1 MPRIFTDIFCVHPC
15 LPVGRAGRCEISE
28 SKARQGN
35 AGRLLGDYYENL
47 KLNLIIMKI
56 KKLNLQTA
64 FLKTLQEFYSSVLE
78 LPVEPRDEEKIKIKI
93 GESELIFT
101 EAKTG
106 EPFYHYA
113 INIPANK
120 IEEAK
125 KWLSNK
131 VKLLW
136 MDDYKN
142 DIADFV
148 NWHARSVYFYDPAG
162 NIVELI
168 ARFDLDNS
176 VNETF
181 TSSQFLSL
189 NEVGLVFTDE
199 NFEKKITNLEQSY
212 SLSYFDK
219 QPPLPKFRAM
229 GDDHGLFVIVPEHR
243 NWYPTDKPSGMFP
256 MVIEFE
262 NGGSS
267 YSLVIP

>member
-1 MPRIFTDIFCVHPC
+1 
-15 LPVGRAGRCEISE
+15 
-28 SKARQGN
+28 
-35 AGRLLGDYYENL
+35 
-47 KLNLIIMKI
+47 MKI
-56 KKLNLQTA
+56 NKLSLQTA
-64 FLKTLQEFYSSVLE
+64 YLKTLQEFYSSVLE
-78 LPVEPRDEEKIKIKI
+78 LPVEQIDEKEIKIKI
-93 GESELIFT
+93 GDSDLTFT
-101 EAKTG
+101 ETTNG

-125 KWLSNK
+125 DWLSSK
-131 VKLLW
+131 VRLLW

-148 NWHARSVYFYDPAG
+148 NWHAKSVYFYDPAG

-168 ARFDLDNS
+168 ARFDLDNKTG
-176 VNETF
+176 ETF
-181 TSSQFLSL
+181 SSHQLLSV

-199 NFEKKITNLEQSY
+199 NFEKEVASLQNSY

-243 NWYPTDKPSGMFP
+243 NWYPTDKPSGIFP
-256 MVIEFE
+256 MTVEFD
-262 NGGSS
+262 NGETS
-267 YSLVIP
+267 YNLKIL

>member
-1 MPRIFTDIFCVHPC
+1 
-15 LPVGRAGRCEISE
+15 
-28 SKARQGN
+28 
-35 AGRLLGDYYENL
+35 
-47 KLNLIIMKI
+47 MKI

-78 LPVEPRDEEKIKIKI
+78 LPVEQRDEEKIKIKI
-93 GESELIFT
+93 GDSELIFT

-176 VNETF
+176 VTDPF
-181 TSSQFLSL
+181 SSSQFLSL
-189 NEVGLVFTDE
+189 NEVGLVFKNE
-199 NFEKKITNLEQSY
+199 NFDQEIISLQDSY

-243 NWYPTDKPSGMFP
+243 NWYPTDKPSEILP
-256 MVIEFE
+256 MSVEFDY
-262 NGGSS
+262 GGKGNR
-267 YSLVIP
+267 LDLK

>member
-1 MPRIFTDIFCVHPC
+1 
-15 LPVGRAGRCEISE
+15 
-28 SKARQGN
+28 
-35 AGRLLGDYYENL
+35 
-47 KLNLIIMKI
+47 MKI
-56 KKLNLQTA
+56 KKLKLQTGY
-64 FLKTLQEFYSSVLE
+64 LRTLQEFYSSILE
-78 LPVEPRDEEKIKIKI
+78 LPVQSKEESEISIQI
-93 GESELIFT
+93 GESELIFV

-125 KWLSNK
+125 HWLNNK

-136 MDDYKN
+136 MEDYKN

-148 NWHARSVYFYDPAG
+148 DWHAKSVYFYDPAG

-176 VNETF
+176 VNETL
-181 TSSQFLSL
+181 SSSHLLSL
-189 NEVGLVFTDE
+189 NEIGLVFTDAD
-199 NFEKKITNLEQSY
+199 FEEEIATLVNLY

-243 NWYPTDKPSGMFP
+243 NWYPTDKPSGIFP
-256 MVIEFE
+256 MAAEFTNE
-262 NGGSS
+262 GKS
-267 YSLVIP
+267 YHLVRA